1 MGRVIVSVVVAMVLS
16 GCTTVQE
23 PIVETEIKYVHV
35 PVLYSPEPPDVN
47 RPLLV
52 VETLNDNSSAGE
64 VAQAYHATVVQLLQ
78 YSKRLELVIDQYGIV
93 SEEFKQLRSEI
104 EELYPP
110 DKVIEQLEE
119 Q

>member
-1 MGRVIVSVVVAMVLS
+1 MGRVIGFVAALLLVS
-16 GCTTVQE
+16 GCATVQE

-35 PVLYSPEPPDVN
+35 PVLYSPEPPDIN
-47 RPLLV
+47 RPMLV
-52 VETLNDNSSAGE
+52 VDTLTSSSSAGD

-93 SEEFKQLRSEI
+93 SDEFKQLREEI
-104 EELYPP
+104 EELYPA